1 MNMPAARINRNRAF
15 MNQVRSGNSVRVS
28 GYDLIYN
35 TEEGIVQGPFCVVPC
50 NPAYWTGTRI
60 STVANSYSQF
70 RPISMRFDY
79 YPQVST
85 MNNGN
90 VMVGTIWNNNTNTNN
105 LQQTLATSNGG
116 KIFPVYSSCRI
127 PIKLQTNL
135 AQNLFDFQGYLD
147 SKTNPFMFIAT
158 TQQSNN
164 IIPGY
169 FMVSYCF
176 EFKNPIGEGFEYDT
190 EVKTAGSISKDD
202 VWETTTGVLLTSTT
216 AAAIGTKLI
225 LQVVDGAVQY
235 FLGGSRVG
243 LIADC
248 ILKLFKSR
256 PKQVTKLNDNLEDL
270 SESNTITQL
279 NLKLEFEHSGS
290 AVVQYFSIQEKL
302 TLEHFKSW
310 KTHISGAEYTK
321 VGGLFAKL
329 IEVGPGRYNIG
340 LMCVSNTTETV
351 PEDLYLLKTSTTP
364 TDYSVMNTL
373 GGNDYVYANSCTL
386 HLQYQNYEPIT
397 CEIPTMDNFS
407 SQQYYMLADIALLD
421 AAQVLGINQKD
432 VVGTGDIVLVPTNN
446 NTVLLN

>member
-1 MNMPAARINRNRAF
+1 MS
-15 MNQVRSGNSVRVS
+15 QVRTGNSVRVT

-35 TEEGIVQGPFCVVPC
+35 TDEGVIQGPFCVVPC

-60 STVANSYSQF
+60 ATIANSYSQF
-70 RPISMRFDY
+70 RPISIRFDY

-90 VMVGTIWNNNTNTNN
+90 VMVGTIWNNNANSNN

-116 KIFPVYSSCRI
+116 KIFPVYATTRI

-147 SKTNPFMFIAT
+147 SKNNPFMFIAT

-169 FMVSYCF
+169 FMVSYTF

-190 EVKTAGSISKDD
+190 EVKSAGSISKDD
-202 VWETTTGVLLTSTT
+202 VWETTTGVLLSSTT

-225 LQVVDGAVQY
+225 LQVIDGAVQY

-243 LIADC
+243 IVADC

-256 PKQVTKLNDNLEDL
+256 PKQITKLNDNLEDL

-279 NLKLEFEHSGS
+279 NLKLEYDSGGS
-290 AVVQYFSIQEKL
+290 AVVQYFAIQEKL
-302 TLEHFKSW
+302 TFEHFKSW

-329 IEVGPGRYNIG
+329 TEVGPGRYNIG
-340 LMCVSNTTETV
+340 FVCVSNTTETV
-351 PEDLYLLKTSTTP
+351 PDDLYLLKTSTTP

-373 GGNDYVYANSCTL
+373 GGNDYVYANNCTL
-386 HLQYQNYEPIT
+386 NLQYQDFSGIT
-397 CEIPTMDNFS
+397 CEIPVMDSFS
-407 SQQYYMLADIALLD
+407 EAPYYTLADIALLD
-421 AAQVLGINQKD
+421 AAQVLGINRND
-432 VVGTGDIVLVPTNN
+432 VVGQGDLILVPLNNN
-446 NTVLLN
+446 NTVMIRSN